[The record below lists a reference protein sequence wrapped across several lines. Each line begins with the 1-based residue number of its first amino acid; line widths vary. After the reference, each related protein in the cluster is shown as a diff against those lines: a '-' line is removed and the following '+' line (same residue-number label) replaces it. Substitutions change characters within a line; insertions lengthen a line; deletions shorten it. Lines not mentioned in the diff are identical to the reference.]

1 MALLLA
7 GAVAACLIFAAA
19 APADN
24 ANDDADMQWEFAE
37 RLLQLQS
44 YATAA
49 PQLRKFLNEYPEDP
63 RREEARYQLAM
74 CYYAM
79 GEDDPEH
86 YEQAMAELVALRK
99 EFPNGERFNDS
110 FFRSG
115 HIRYLT
121 SDAEGAID
129 DLSALL
135 EQDEVDDELAVRAH
149 HFLGRA
155 RYDLGQ
161 HEAAIE
167 HLTRVAEAP
176 EDTPLRRYALIVLAN
191 AHTRKNQFEQAAN
204 TIDTLL
210 ADQPDLDEDEDLLL
224 KLADARLAIEQYDRA
239 LAAYRRI
246 GDDSRYRFHA
256 ALGIA
261 RSYLGLERNDEA
273 MQAARALL
281 EAYEPTP
288 ETEGMSIREQCSY
301 IIGVVHFEREEW
313 AEAAAALEKLLDEVK
328 QGGMAED
335 AAYRLC
341 WSYYHLGEERARNL
355 VAAAAAFRRMFP
367 ASDYID
373 EVVFLAGE
381 GHRALGDYQQAI
393 SYYERIE
400 EHDPNYHDA
409 LYRIAYS
416 HHRAG
421 QTERAARAYDAFVEK
436 QKEHR
441 RAQDALYESAA
452 LYQGLEQYEDAAERY
467 QRFIE
472 MVPRGSEQAE
482 AMYQQ
487 GVCYARMGR
496 FDRMDD
502 ALTKYVETYPDGE
515 HIGSVHYWLA
525 RHHRIQADTHSNDDE
540 IDAAVAAYR
549 RAEQSFQ
556 RSLEHDPPED
566 KTIRRSIAELRYRL
580 GETLNRGA
588 SEAATAAE
596 QADDADAKGA
606 LEEKANRL
614 GEEAGDAF
622 GKAARDFLAIAKEH
636 PEQIKSEDI
645 YFWVGSWFRQHED
658 IESAIEAFQ
667 AFREARPQSENMD
680 RALYQLID
688 LHGSLEPADHEAV
701 IQYADELIEK
711 RPQSELVLRSK
722 FDKAESLFALR
733 RYDEA
738 RPLYREVSREGGGE
752 LKIGSDLKLGH
763 IHLAKEEYSDAVG
776 QFARVGLLY
785 RHDTFTPEALYFA
798 GRARARAGGP
808 RDIQEAINFWQQLA
822 RNYPASQWTARM
834 REDLD
839 PLGYH
844 VAEDGTIEKK

>member
-7 GAVAACLIFAAA
+7 GVAAACLIFTAA

-24 ANDDADMQWEFAE
+24 AAGDADMQWEFAN

-44 YATAA
+44 YSTAA
-49 PQLRKFLNEYPEDP
+49 PQFRKFLEEYPEDP

-74 CYYAM
+74 CYYVM
-79 GEDDPEH
+79 GEDEPDN
-86 YEQAMAELVALRK
+86 YERALAELVTLRM
-99 EFPNGERFNDS
+99 EFPNGKRLNDS
-110 FFRSG
+110 LFRSG

-129 DLSALL
+129 DLSTLL
-135 EQDEVDDELAVRAH
+135 EQDGVAAELAVRAH

-161 HEAAIE
+161 HRAAIE
-167 HLTRVAEAP
+167 HLNRVAEAP
-176 EDTPLRRYALIVLAN
+176 EETPLRRYALIVLAN
-191 AHTRKNQFEQAAN
+191 AHTRKSQFEQAAN

-210 ADQPDLDEDEDLLL
+210 ADHPDLAEDEDLLI
-224 KLADARLAIEQYDRA
+224 KLADARLAVEQYDRA
-239 LAAYRRI
+239 LATYQRI
-246 GDDSRYRFHA
+246 DDESPYRFRA

-261 RSYLGLERNDEA
+261 RSYLGLDRNAEA

-281 EAYEPTP
+281 DAYEPTP
-288 ETEGMSIREQCSY
+288 ETEGMNILEQCSY
-301 IIGVVHFEREEW
+301 IIGVVHFKREEW
-313 AEAAAALEKLLDEVK
+313 AEAAAAFETMLDALK

-355 VAAAAAFRRMFP
+355 VAASAAFRRMFP

-381 GHRALGDYQQAI
+381 GHRALGDFQQAI

-416 HHRAG
+416 YHRAG
-421 QTERAARAYDAFVEK
+421 RTERAARAYDAFVEA

-441 RAQDALYESAA
+441 RAQDALYEAAA
-452 LYQGLEQYEDAAERY
+452 LYQGLERYELAAERY
-467 QRFIE
+467 HRFIE
-472 MVPRGSEQAE
+472 KAPRGPEQAE

-496 FDRMDD
+496 FDRMDE
-502 ALTKYVETYPDGE
+502 ALTGYVERYPDGE

-525 RHHRIQADTHSNDDE
+525 RHHRIQADTHSNDGE

-556 RSLEHDPPED
+556 RALEHDPPED

-588 SEAATAAE
+588 TEAAEAAE
-596 QADDADAKGA
+596 QADDADTRAA
-606 LEEKANRL
+606 LEEKRDRL
-614 GEEAGDAF
+614 AREAADTF
-622 GKAARDFLAIAKEH
+622 GKSARDFLDLAREH
-636 PEQIKSEDI
+636 PELIGSEDI
-645 YFWVGSWFRQHED
+645 YFWVGSWFRRHEEP
-658 IESAIEAFQ
+658 ESAIEAFL
-667 AFREARPQSENMD
+667 AFREHRPESENLD

-688 LHGSLEPADHEAV
+688 LHGSLEPANHEAV

-711 RPQSELVLRSK
+711 RPQSELVLRGR
-722 FDKAESLFALR
+722 FDKAEALFALR

-738 RPLYREVSREGGGE
+738 RPLYREVSREGGGV
-752 LKIGSDLKLGH
+752 LRIASDLKLGH
-763 IHLAKEEYSDAVG
+763 IHLAKEEYSEAVG

-785 RHDTFTPEALYFA
+785 QHDTFTPEALYFA

-808 RDIQEAINFWQQLA
+808 RDIQEAVNFWQQLA

-834 REDLD
+834 RDDLE

-844 VAEDGTIEKK
+844 VAENGTIEKK